1 MKTEQVS
8 QQTVLRGRIV
18 LEDGILEDGIVAMEG
33 ETIQYVGPPLAEYR
47 QAAEYIRTDGYIWP
61 GLIDIH
67 IHGAGGSDVMDGTP
81 EAIATI
87 SRTLMRFGVTGFLAT
102 TVTGNK
108 PQLERAMSNVVN
120 QAPYLVDG
128 AEVLGIHLE
137 GPWICPERCGAQNPE
152 FIVDPGPEDAAWA
165 MDKSEGTLRVVT
177 MAPERPGAMETIRE
191 LTQNGVIV
199 SVGHSDA
206 TYEQVIAAAEAGATH
221 LTHCFNGMR
230 GLHHR
235 EPGVVGA
242 GLADDRFSL
251 ELIADGHHVHPGAIK
266 LLIKVKG
273 PDDMMLISDGMRA
286 VGMPAGEYELGGLRV
301 FSDGET
307 VRLESGSLAGSLLTL
322 DAAVRNTVTYGDI
335 PLYKAVKMASLTP
348 AKRIGVDGEMGSIR
362 EGKLADLVI
371 VDDQCRVER
380 VWRRGKE
387 LTIQKVI

>member
-1 MKTEQVS
+1 MKQVS

-33 ETIQYVGPPLAEYR
+33 ETIQYAGPPLAEYR

-137 GPWICPERCGAQNPE
+137 GPWICPERCGAQNPA
-152 FIVDPGPEDAAWA
+152 FIVDPEPEDAAWA
-165 MDKSEGTLRVVT
+165 IDKSEGTLRVVT
-177 MAPERPGAMETIRE
+177 MAPERPGAMDTIRE
-191 LTQNGVIV
+191 LTKRGVIV
-199 SVGHSDA
+199 SVGHTDA
-206 TYEQVIAAAEAGATH
+206 TYEQVLAAAEAGATH
-221 LTHCFNGMR
+221 LTHCFNAMR

-242 GLADDRFSL
+242 GLVDDRFTV
-251 ELIADGHHVHPGAIK
+251 ELIADGYHVHPGVIK
-266 LLIKVKG
+266 LLAKVKG

-301 FSDGET
+301 FSDEET
-307 VRLESGSLAGSLLTL
+307 VHIENGSLAGSLLTL

-380 VWRRGKE
+380 VWRKGKE
-387 LTIQKVI
+387 LTIQEVI